1 MADETS
7 KPEDTNVQTELDE
20 NETAKDLLKSRKIKL
35 GMLTR
40 KMNVIKELMTVP
52 SNVKQ
57 VMENVARYDDLL
69 GEFKASHKEY
79 QHVLSEKERES
90 DDALWYE
97 PKRKINESFM
107 LEANAWLGEHEKRD
121 DDDDDDDGEDI
132 SPEDSVSA
140 SHARKADNGGSK
152 VSSTS
157 STLSRA
163 AAEKAAL
170 EVRLAALKEKHAIES
185 EEAELARKQAELA
198 QGQEKLRKQKEMLA
212 VQSELDAANA
222 KLDMLSDRKSGVSQR
237 DGMNEHFEKTLK
249 LQGTKEFIGKEYDEP
264 KVEKGHSK
272 GMQDASVRLKSH
284 ALPPQP
290 MQLHAIKE
298 PYFLPS
304 VRPPP
309 LARYISVQIL
319 CPTKSMTTPATTPYL
334 GAFTP

>member
-121 DDDDDDDGEDI
+121 DDDGEDI

-140 SHARKADNGGSK
+140 THARKADDGGSK

-222 KLDMLSDRKSGVSQR
+222 KL
-237 DGMNEHFEKTLK
+237 E
-249 LQGTKEFIGKEYDEP
+249 
-264 KVEKGHSK
+264 
-272 GMQDASVRLKSH
+272 
-284 ALPPQP
+284 
-290 MQLHAIKE
+290 
-298 PYFLPS
+298 
-304 VRPPP
+304 
-309 LARYISVQIL
+309 
-319 CPTKSMTTPATTPYL
+319 
-334 GAFTP
+334 